1 MTEKEGQKKR
11 EKAIAIIDNFSIYHA
26 GTAIAVG
33 ALGGQF
39 GADRF
44 ALTALT
50 VTMIEQ
56 ICNVYG
62 VKSRTA
68 KNIHIAR
75 AVYRLTKNGTMIA
88 HTILNWVPLG
98 SFANG
103 ATTYFLT
110 RGAGMKCINE
120 IEHEQM
126 TGMGQ
131 FINIGK
137 DWLKTKACNA
147 IDNTMNDL
155 SGMSTEDVL
164 EKTRKTLG
172 ANLTADL
179 KIESIIEAI
188 DKIPTDLTKDVG
200 AAIGGALKAN
210 IRECMFK
217 DPKSIDSSKLLR
229 DMLFDAICGVASEHT
244 KLTREEIEFRFIHK
258 NNEYDGTFNEF
269 LRNTTER
276 YDALAKGRDM
286 ITAVR
291 FAYSSISNEIKLR
304 MGVTSEEITKSVLN
318 NPYDNEIESVY
329 CIYLPMIYDSDNK
342 VSALAKAA
350 MLYQNLCVINYRYKV
365 PNLYPKNADDKL
377 IYFIAGRI
385 KNKTILFAN
394 LTTQDIAFIL
404 SEYISQHLDMIQLK
418 VSLPVIGYNND
429 ICTKEDSL
437 VNVEINNY
445 WLKIAQNSQQKESIW
460 SDGVA
465 YYIYRKNLSNIFNG
479 DHASLTK
486 DDKLIYTTA
495 EILKNNLELLKAV
508 NTEVVAYYI
517 AETFDRYIN

>member
-1 MTEKEGQKKR
+1 MTEKERQKKR

-75 AVYRLTKNGTMIA
+75 AIYHLTKNGTMIA
-88 HTILNWVPLG
+88 HAILNWVPLG

-110 RGAGMKCINE
+110 RSAGMKCINE

-126 TGMGQ
+126 TAMHQ
-131 FINIGK
+131 FLNVVNDVNIHESGKAINSI
-137 DWLKTKACNA
+137 
-147 IDNTMNDL
+147 MNDL
-155 SGMSTEDVL
+155 PDMTTESVL
-164 EKTRKTLG
+164 EKTRDTLG
-172 ANLTADL
+172 TNLTEDL
-179 KIESIIEAI
+179 KIESILDAI
-188 DKIPTDLTKDVG
+188 DKIPTDLKKDAG
-200 AAIGGALKAN
+200 AAIGCAIKAN
-210 IRECMFK
+210 LRECMFK
-217 DPKSIDSSKLLR
+217 DPKAIDSSKFLR
-229 DMLFDAICGVASEHT
+229 DMLFDAICGVAAEHM
-244 KLTREEIEFRFIHK
+244 KLTREEIEFRFIYK
-258 NNEYDGTFNEF
+258 NNEYNGTFDEF
-269 LRNTTER
+269 LRNTTEK
-276 YDALAKGRDM
+276 YDTLAKGRDM

-304 MGVTSEEITKSVLN
+304 LGVTSEDIAKSVLN
-318 NPYDNEIESVY
+318 NPYDNEIERVY
-329 CIYLPMIYDSDNK
+329 HIYLPMIYDSDNK

-350 MLYQNLCVINYRYKV
+350 MLYQNLCVINYRYNV
-365 PNLYPKNADDKL
+365 PNLHPKNADDKL

-495 EILKNNLELLKAV
+495 EILKNNLVLLKAV